1 MNRLSDISSEFAATL
16 KVKTDLSIRLKNQ
29 RLDLEARQL
38 AMVPTDETGKT
49 GWPGKNE
56 GERAINE
63 KRAYLTDPTCQR
75 IQAEINGYEE
85 ELLRVEDCLS
95 NLHNERRA
103 LEWQIRARLVDAVL
117 GNVVTMQGDL
127 THVED
132 TAFDDV
138 LDDIADRELEEQFS
152 DPANGHMADIP
163 VDDPTYLAIN
173 MPQYEPAGIAEEE
186 DIPF

>member
-1 MNRLSDISSEFAATL
+1 MHRLSDISAEFAATL

-117 GNVVTMQGDL
+117 GNLVTVQGDPA
-127 THVED
+127 HIED
-132 TAFDDV
+132 TAFEDV
-138 LDDIADRELEEQFS
+138 LNDIADRELEEQFS
-152 DPANGHMADIP
+152 DPANGHVADIP
-163 VDDPTYLAIN
+163 EETPLTWGFPVT
-173 MPQYEPAGIAEEE
+173 EPAGIAEEE